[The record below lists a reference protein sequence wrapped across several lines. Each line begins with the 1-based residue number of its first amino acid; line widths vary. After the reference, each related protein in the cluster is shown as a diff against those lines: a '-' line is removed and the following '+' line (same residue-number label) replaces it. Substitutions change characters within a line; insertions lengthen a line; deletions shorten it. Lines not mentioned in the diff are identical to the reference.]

1 MTNTP
6 SSAAAQTYLEK
17 LMRAGQDATKQFD
30 DAFVLAMGLHLEEG
44 ASSVGQLLGLLVP
57 N

>member
-1 MTNTP
+1 
-6 SSAAAQTYLEK
+6 
-17 LMRAGQDATKQFD
+17 MRAGQDATKQFD